1 MLNGN
6 SKLTISRVIQAPR
19 SIVWKAWSEKEHFEQ
34 WWIPE
39 PIKCKVVKMDMTPGG
54 AFETLMS
61 ENGEDFQPHVEGCFL
76 DIVPEKRIIFTTVLT
91 EGWKPIDPWL
101 AMTAII
107 TMEDADKGTKYTA
120 QALHK
125 NPEDSN
131 KHLEMGFE
139 EGWGT
144 TIDQL
149 EKLTM
154 KLA

>member
-1 MLNGN
+1 MKVALLGQVGFAEYAAPKI
-6 SKLTISRVIQAPR
+6 SPLKPAVALKGAVSSLTR
-19 SIVWKAWSEKEHFEQ
+19 
-34 WWIPE
+34 
-39 PIKCKVVKMDMTPGG
+39 
-54 AFETLMS
+54 
-61 ENGEDFQPHVEGCFL
+61 